1 MSIRRM
7 EYKKNGF
14 DIRCRVEGSGE
25 YAEGL
30 ILYKRYGED
39 HYILIGKIYKT
50 TTAPCGTTRDTQT
63 WHHVRGESPVTKKSW
78 HEAARD
84 LYAAFSKKETAA

>member
-25 YAEGL
+25 YAEGI
-30 ILYKRYGED
+30 ILW
-39 HYILIGKIYKT
+39 INL
-50 TTAPCGTTRDTQT
+50 
-63 WHHVRGESPVTKKSW
+63 
-78 HEAARD
+78 
-84 LYAAFSKKETAA
+84 FSNF

>member
-1 MSIRRM
+1 M

-30 ILYKRYGED
+30 ILWKSYGED
-39 HYILIGKIYKT
+39 HYTLIGTIYKT
-50 TTAPCGTTRDTQT
+50 TTMACGTTRDTTT
-63 WHHVRGESPVTKKSW
+63 WHHVKGASPINKKSW
-78 HEAARD
+78 HEAAKD
-84 LYAAFSKKETAA
+84 LYTVFRKKEAA

>member
-30 ILYKRYGED
+30 ILWKRYGED
-39 HYILIGKIYKT
+39 HYTVIGTIYKT
-50 TTAPCGTTRDTQT
+50 TTAPCGTTRDTPT
-63 WHHVRGESPVTKKSW
+63 WHHVKGESPIMKTKW
-78 HEAARD
+78 HEAAIK
-84 LYAAFSKKETAA
+84 LYDAFRKKEAA